1 MASSASAG
9 KVTGAHIWA
18 FVFGIAFI
26 VFLSMW
32 YMQFRERE
40 ELVAAARAQEAAAS
54 TANTAVRNRIAE
66 IEAMIGM
73 IGHQFDVD
81 QIGVG
86 ELDNP
91 TKVLGAMRDDIRKYG
106 GNVAQETYAATI
118 VQLRNELD
126 NVTRRHD
133 QLQNELE
140 QQRQQ
145 YLALQS
151 QYDTRAEGFR
161 TAVTRANSSMQDYV
175 RTYDEMIASKD
186 TEIAGLRSNYS
197 EVLLEKEQEKEAF
210 TVQLKSK
217 DDEINKLKFVN
228 DRIKEELDQMQQTSF
243 ERPDAVITNVDT
255 ATKLV
260 WLNIGSRD
268 NLTKQITFSVYD
280 KNNKGVGRSQEDIKA
295 QIEVTRVWEDRAEA
309 RILKAD
315 IMRPITAGDE
325 AYSPLW
331 EAGRTFYFSFV
342 GFIDLD
348 GDGIYDREL
357 LHDLVRTNG
366 AEIDNEVG
374 DDGEWIVNRGVSS
387 NTKFIVIGEIPD
399 PAKTARLDEKEQFE
413 KITQKRTE
421 LVNEAR
427 LQGTR
432 VISLND
438 FLAYIGFKPQRRL
451 YIPGLT
457 EQGYKLKAGSQS
469 TSVNE
474 SLGDRTSGGRV
485 SDIFN
490 PNRTGQKT
498 STGRTSGAYST
509 PGQRGN

>member
-1 MASSASAG
+1 
-9 KVTGAHIWA
+9 
-18 FVFGIAFI
+18 
-26 VFLSMW
+26 MW

-40 ELVAAARAQEAAAS
+40 ELVAAARTQEAAAS
-54 TANTAVRNRIAE
+54 NATSSLRNRNAE
-66 IEAMIGM
+66 LEAVISK
-73 IGHQFDVD
+73 IGHPFDLD

-91 TKVLGAMRDDIRKYG
+91 TKVLGAMQDDIRKYG
-106 GNVAQETYAATI
+106 GNVAQETYSATI

-145 YLALQS
+145 YLTLQS
-151 QYDTRAEGFR
+151 QYDTKAEGFR

-175 RTYDEMIASKD
+175 RTYDEMIAAKD
-186 TEIAGLRSNYS
+186 SDIATLRSNYS

-210 TVQLKSK
+210 TAQLKAK
-217 DDEINKLKFVN
+217 EDEITKLKFVN
-228 DRIKEELDQMQQTSF
+228 DRIKQELDQMQQTSF
-243 ERPDAVITNVDT
+243 ERPDATITNVDN

-309 RILKAD
+309 RILKSD
-315 IMRPITAGDE
+315 VMRPITPGDE
-325 AYSPLW
+325 VYSPLW
-331 EAGRTFYFSFV
+331 EAGRTYYFSFV

-387 NTKFIVIGEIPD
+387 NTKFIVVGEIPD
-399 PAKTARLDEKEQFE
+399 PSKTARLDEKEQFE

-451 YIPGLT
+451 YIPGLADK
-457 EQGYKLKAGSQS
+457 EYKLKAGSQS
-469 TSVNE
+469 TSV
-474 SLGDRTSGGRV
+474 SDSVGDRSSSGRV
-485 SDIFN
+485 SDVFN
-490 PNRTGQKT
+490 PNRGGQ
-498 STGRTSGAYST
+498 SST
-509 PGQRGN
+509 PMRTPGGQR